1 MSKRAWFLFGAVL
14 AGGILLQILDTIH
27 QESHAEAGAHGHGM
41 AETTG
46 EMTGGAMAVGES
58 ASAEAVDGPKTVT
71 LAVTGMT

>member
-14 AGGILLQILDTIH
+14 AGGILLQIPDTTH
-27 QESHAEAGAHGHGM
+27 EESHAEAGAHGHGM

-46 EMTGGAMAVGES
+46 EMGGGEP
-58 ASAEAVDGPKTVT
+58 ASAETVDGPKTVT